1 MTTATMSRTEALA
14 DIRKLEQ
21 EAVELET
28 EFNEKMDGIM
38 KRIAAAASGTATDEE
53 PPRRRNVP
61 AKPAT
66 ASKPAAKHKNA
77 PKAKNAGKVAPTER
91 NYTNEISLKQ
101 AIWDV
106 LDRNPKDWAKLL
118 DDLPSD
124 AEGLQIS
131 EIKEIIETEKK
142 WVSSSGDISTQLS
155 SHLTNLKKDGLIARA
170 EGGRYYIVEGAELPE
185 SKRGRRKAS

>member
-38 KRIAAAASGTATDEE
+38 QRIAAAASGTATEDAS
-53 PPRRRNVP
+53 PRRRNVP
-61 AKPAT
+61 SKPAA

-77 PKAKNAGKVAPTER
+77 PKNAGKVAPTER
-91 NYTNEISLKQ
+91 NYTNEMSLKQ

-118 DDLPSD
+118 DDFPSD

-131 EIKEIIETEKK
+131 EIKEIIEAEKK